1 MYINL
6 YHHLHD
12 SIKENT
18 NIHQLFSF
26 ASSACYLFSF
36 MPYVIDGFSRVH
48 LGRRALLHDS
58 LFFSFLFLL
67 VLIWFLHLLFMGSD
81 QDQSLNVHSPYYL
94 HPSESLLRILFHQ
107 FWTQWITIHGIDL
120 CSLYWV
126 RKNKVEFVNWSIQ
139 QPTLN
144 HVLHSAWKKCN
155 NIIVS
160 CLVHSVSPSIRQSI
174 LWMDD
179 ALDIWKNLKSCYS
192 QGNLLWVSE
201 LQQDMASIK
210 QVDISITGYFIKL
223 HMIWDELESYRPD
236 LVCTFMH
243 KCFCDV
249 LTKVMERKNAR
260 STYANFERIERTI

>member
-1 MYINL
+1 MAFLEFIL
-6 YHHLHD
+6 VEELSCTTH
-12 SIKENT
+12 
-18 NIHQLFSF
+18 F
-26 ASSACYLFSF
+26 
-36 MPYVIDGFSRVH
+36 
-48 LGRRALLHDS
+48 
-58 LFFSFLFLL
+58 FFSFLFLL

-94 HPSESLLRILFHQ
+94 YSSESLLRILFHQ

-126 RKNKVEFVNWSIQ
+126 WKNKVEFVNWSIQ

-179 ALDIWKNLKSCYS
+179 ALDIWKILKSCYS

-201 LQQDMASIK
+201 LQQDMASINTSWYFYHWLFYK
-210 QVDISITGYFIKL
+210 ITHDLG
-223 HMIWDELESYRPD
+223 WTREL
-236 LVCTFMH
+236 
-243 KCFCDV
+243 
-249 LTKVMERKNAR
+249 
-260 STYANFERIERTI
+260 